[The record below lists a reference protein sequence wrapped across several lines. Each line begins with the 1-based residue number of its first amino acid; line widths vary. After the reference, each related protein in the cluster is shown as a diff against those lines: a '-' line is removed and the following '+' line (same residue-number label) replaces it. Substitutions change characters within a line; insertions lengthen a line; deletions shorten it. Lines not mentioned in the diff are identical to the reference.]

1 MSNPRKYIAKKERVD
16 ASDLELTEKVV
27 FINRVAKVMKG
38 GRRFHFTAIV
48 VVGDMAGHVGAA
60 MGKATEV
67 PEAIRKAG
75 TIARKHM
82 ISVPMSNTTIPHPL
96 LVNFGAARVLMK
108 PAPPGTGLI
117 AGGGV
122 RAVLEMAG
130 VKDVVAKSL
139 GSNNPA
145 NTVKATMLGALA
157 APLARRGAP
166 APARDLPGGVRWQLS
181 CASPGRRAR
190 SATSTTRSARS
201 RRSVSGGWAT
211 ASSTA
216 ITAPCVV

>member
-1 MSNPRKYIAKKERVD
+1 MSNPRRYIDKRERVD
-16 ASDLELTEKVV
+16 SPELELSEKVV
-27 FINRVAKVMKG
+27 FINRVAKVMQG

-48 VVGDMAGHVGAA
+48 VVGDMNGHVGAA

-75 TIARKHM
+75 TIARKHL
-82 ISVPMSNTTIPHPL
+82 IRVPMRGTTLPHPL
-96 LVNFGAARVLMK
+96 LVRFGAAKVLIK

-130 VKDVVAKSL
+130 VKDGVAKSL

-145 NTVKATMLGALA
+145 NSVKATILALSRLRS
-157 APLARRGAP
+157 PEEVLRRRQAVSQE
-166 APARDLPGGVRWQLS
+166 ASIGG
-181 CASPGRRAR
+181 
-190 SATSTTRSARS
+190 
-201 RRSVSGGWAT
+201 
-211 ASSTA
+211 
-216 ITAPCVV
+216 

>member
-1 MSNPRKYIAKKERVD
+1 MSNPRKYIAKRERVD
-16 ASDLELTEKVV
+16 SSELDLTEKVV

-48 VVGDMAGHVGAA
+48 VVGDMNGHVGAA
-60 MGKATEV
+60 LGKATEV

-75 TIARKHM
+75 TVARKHM
-82 ISVPMSNTTIPHPL
+82 ITVPMRGTTIPHPL
-96 LVNFGAARVLMK
+96 LVRFGAARVLIK

-130 VKDVVAKSL
+130 VKDAVAKSL

-145 NTVKATMLGALA
+145 NAVKATVLALSRLRS
-157 APLARRGAP
+157 PEEVLARRQSLSKEASI
-166 APARDLPGGVRWQLS
+166 GG
-181 CASPGRRAR
+181 
-190 SATSTTRSARS
+190 
-201 RRSVSGGWAT
+201 
-211 ASSTA
+211 
-216 ITAPCVV
+216 

>member
-1 MSNPRKYIAKKERVD
+1 MSNPRRYITKKERVD
-16 ASDLELTEKVV
+16 PTDLELSEKVV

-75 TIARKHM
+75 TVAKKHM
-82 ISVPMSNTTIPHPL
+82 ISVPMNGTTIPHPL
-96 LVNFGAARVLMK
+96 VTRFSAARVLMK

-145 NTVKATMLGALA
+145 NAVKATILALSQ
-157 APLARRGAP
+157 LRSP
-166 APARDLPGGVRWQLS
+166 AQVLER
-181 CASPGRRAR
+181 RRAI
-190 SATSTTRSARS
+190 SPEASI
-201 RRSVSGGWAT
+201 GG
-211 ASSTA
+211 
-216 ITAPCVV
+216 

>member
-1 MSNPRKYIAKKERVD
+1 MSNPRKYITKRERVD
-16 ASDLELTEKVV
+16 PGDIELSEKVV

-82 ISVPMSNTTIPHPL
+82 ISVPMHGTTITHPL
-96 LVNFGAARVLMK
+96 LVRFSAARVLIK
-108 PAPPGTGLI
+108 PAPAGTGLI

-130 VKDVVAKSL
+130 VKDAVAKSL

-145 NTVKATMLGALA
+145 NTVKATILALSQLRS
-157 APLARRGAP
+157 PSQVLARRQGVSQEASI
-166 APARDLPGGVRWQLS
+166 GG
-181 CASPGRRAR
+181 
-190 SATSTTRSARS
+190 
-201 RRSVSGGWAT
+201 
-211 ASSTA
+211 
-216 ITAPCVV
+216 

>member
-1 MSNPRKYIAKKERVD
+1 MSNPRKYIAKRERVD
-16 ASDLELTEKVV
+16 PSELELTEKVV

-75 TIARKHM
+75 TIAKKHM
-82 ISVPMSNTTIPHPL
+82 ISVPMQNSTIPHPL
-96 LVNFGAARVLMK
+96 LVRFGAAKVLIK

-130 VKDVVAKSL
+130 VKDAVAKSL
-139 GSNNPA
+139 GTNNPA
-145 NTVKATMLGALA
+145 NAVKATILGLSQLRS
-157 APLARRGAP
+157 PREILRRRQAVSP
-166 APARDLPGGVRWQLS
+166 EASIGG
-181 CASPGRRAR
+181 
-190 SATSTTRSARS
+190 
-201 RRSVSGGWAT
+201 
-211 ASSTA
+211 
-216 ITAPCVV
+216 

>member
-1 MSNPRKYIAKKERVD
+1 MSNPRKYIAKRERVD
-16 ASDLELTEKVV
+16 PGEMELVEKVV

-82 ISVPMSNTTIPHPL
+82 ISVPMNKTTIPHPL
-96 LVNFGAARVLMK
+96 LVQFGAAKVLMK
-108 PAPPGTGLI
+108 PAPAGTGLI

-122 RAVLEMAG
+122 RAVLEVAG
-130 VKDVVAKSL
+130 VKDAVAKSL
-139 GSNNPA
+139 GTNNPA
-145 NTVKATMLGALA
+145 NAVKATILGLS
-157 APLARRGAP
+157 
-166 APARDLPGGVRWQLS
+166 QLR
-181 CASPGRRAR
+181 SPGEVLRQRQAV
-190 SATSTTRSARS
+190 SAE
-201 RRSVSGGWAT
+201 
-211 ASSTA
+211 ASLGS
-216 ITAPCVV
+216 

>member
-1 MSNPRKYIAKKERVD
+1 MSNPRKYIATKERVD
-16 ASDLELTEKVV
+16 PSQLELNEKVV
-27 FINRVAKVMKG
+27 YINRVAKVMKG
-38 GRRFHFTAIV
+38 GRRFHFTAVV

-75 TIARKHM
+75 AIARKHM
-82 ISVPMSNTTIPHPL
+82 IEAPMTGSTIPHPL
-96 LVNFGAARVLMK
+96 LLRFGAAKVILK

-130 VKDVVAKSL
+130 VKDAVAKSL

-145 NTVKATMLGALA
+145 NVVKATILGLSKLRSPEEA
-157 APLARRGAP
+157 LARR
-166 APARDLPGGVRWQLS
+166 RNVSQE
-181 CASPGRRAR
+181 ASL
-190 SATSTTRSARS
+190 
-201 RRSVSGGWAT
+201 GW
-211 ASSTA
+211 
-216 ITAPCVV
+216 